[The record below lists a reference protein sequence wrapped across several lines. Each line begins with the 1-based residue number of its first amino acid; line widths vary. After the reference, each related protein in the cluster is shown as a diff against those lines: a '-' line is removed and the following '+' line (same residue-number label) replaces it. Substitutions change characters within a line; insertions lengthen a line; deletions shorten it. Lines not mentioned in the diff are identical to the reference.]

1 MTDGVRRPP
10 IPTPASR
17 ARTIAARGGQ
27 AALLP
32 GGGPAGPAVATTSSR
47 PAADDVDT
55 DPDFGGWFADEPE
68 SEPRSG
74 RLTKPLSE
82 SETAGRAESSRA
94 AEWAEP
100 AEPVD
105 TSATS
110 ATSAGAFGGKVEPHL
125 HHVHTDGAV
134 TPLLPDDHPLIAAA
148 LHAPRGELAAMVEI
162 ADRAAVTLREPVRGL
177 LWITGWLRVLDEA
190 AGRLAALVVSETQPD
205 SRLLDVGHGVT
216 VLRLSAASMVLADG
230 EGSGSLRPAEFA
242 AAKPDPFCEYEDNW
256 LRHLDSAHRDVVGM
270 LTRLLPE
277 GLRGGHVRPL
287 GLDRFGLRLRV
298 ELADDDHDVR
308 LAFSQPVD
316 TPTGLAS
323 ELRRMVGCPF
333 LAQARK
339 SA

>member
-10 IPTPASR
+10 IPAPASR

-32 GGGPAGPAVATTSSR
+32 GGDLTGPADATAANS
-47 PAADDVDT
+47 PAAQDADLDL
-55 DPDFGGWFADEPE
+55 DFGGWFADEPD

-74 RLTKPLSE
+74 RRTNPLRE
-82 SETAGRAESSRA
+82 SET
-94 AEWAEP
+94 P
-100 AEPVD
+100 AEPPR
-105 TSATS
+105 A
-110 ATSAGAFGGKVEPHL
+110 AGASGAGASGAAAFAGKVEPYL

-134 TPLLPDDHPLIAAA
+134 TLLLPDDHPLVGAT

-162 ADRAAVTLREPVRGL
+162 ADRAAVKLREPVRGL

-190 AGRLAALVVSETQPD
+190 AGRLAALVVAETQPD

-216 VLRLSAASMVLADG
+216 VLRLAAASMVLADG

-242 AAKPDPFCEYEDNW
+242 AARPDPFCRYEDHW
-256 LRHLDSAHRDVVGM
+256 LRHLDLAHRDVVGM